1 MTFRSPLFGY
11 AMSKFPA
18 TIYRKNFSSRYELSR
33 EHQILEYLGQRQ
45 APVPPVVMSH
55 AEMVYLDMHHGGPD
69 LKEWLSSSALTAQ
82 EVTEA
87 LAQAIDALIKT
98 ARLNV
103 WHLDV
108 ALRNFVVH
116 EQPHS
121 TRPSVWLID
130 FGNAICPH
138 FTLQK
143 PLWMRPHR
151 NQHPLLQAAISQD
164 WQQFFERHSL
174 VQPPDWHTSFDIPNQ
189 LYQDDWTTNLEVE
202 ALPQKWCA
210 VAHATGQMLISAALA
225 QPSFL
230 DRWLP
235 KFHDL
240 LNLKDEGLAQQKMV
254 AVLHDLSHMPHESVD
269 HDKTPRPRAQPTTAV
284 VSPPRV
290 HTPSDKNPIAAT
302 IDEKKPWLPKT
313 FLPLRLLAIGALLGF
328 GWWML
333 DIGYSTRGQALT
345 ALTTSTAI
353 GVLLS
358 TLAGVLGCLVSA
370 QKSRWIIRSM
380 WVHVLGQA
388 LLIFELWVFGM
399 DLRAVLILTVAP
411 WIAVILLVLQR
422 LSKQHP

>member
-1 MTFRSPLFGY
+1 MTFRSPLCGS
-11 AMSKFPA
+11 AMSKSPV
-18 TIYRKNFSSRYELSR
+18 TLYRKNFSSRYELSR

-55 AEMVYLDMHHGGPD
+55 AELAYLDMHHGGPD
-69 LKEWLSSSALTAQ
+69 LKAWLSSSALTSQ
-82 EVTEA
+82 EVTET

-98 ARLNV
+98 AQLNV
-103 WHLDV
+103 WHFDV

-116 EQPHS
+116 EPANS
-121 TRPSVWLID
+121 TQASVWLID

-143 PLWMRPHR
+143 PLWMRPHFH
-151 NQHPLLQAAISQD
+151 QHPLLQAALTKD
-164 WQQFFERHSL
+164 WQQFYERHGL

-202 ALPQKWCA
+202 ALPQKWCT

-235 KFHDL
+235 KFHGL
-240 LNLKDEGLAQQKMV
+240 LNLKDEALAQQTMV
-254 AVLHDLSHMPHESVD
+254 AVLHNLSHRPHESID
-269 HDKTPRPRAQPTTAV
+269 HDKTPRPRAQPSTAAV
-284 VSPPRV
+284 NPPPV
-290 HTPSDKNPIAAT
+290 YTPSEQAPIAT
-302 IDEKKPWLPKT
+302 TTVEKKQRSPHT
-313 FLPLRLLAIGALLGF
+313 FLSLRLLVLGALLGL

-345 ALTTSTAI
+345 PLTTSTAI

-358 TLAGVLGCLVSA
+358 TLVGAVGCLVSA

-388 LLIFELWVFGM
+388 LLIFELWIFGM
-399 DLRAVLILTVAP
+399 ELRAVSILTVAP
-411 WIAVILLVLQR
+411 LIAVILLVLRR

>member
-1 MTFRSPLFGY
+1 
-11 AMSKFPA
+11 MSKSPV
-18 TIYRKNFSSRYELSR
+18 TTYRKDFSSRYELSR
-33 EHQILEYLGQRQ
+33 EQQILEYLGQRQ

-55 AEMVYLDMHHGGPD
+55 AEMVYLEMHHGGPD
-69 LKEWLSSSALTAQ
+69 LKKWLSSSALTARD
-82 EVTEA
+82 VAEA

-116 EQPHS
+116 EQPNS

-130 FGNAICPH
+130 FGNAICSH

-143 PLWMRPHR
+143 PLWMRPHF
-151 NQHPLLQAAISQD
+151 NQHPLLQAALTKD

-174 VQPPDWHTSFDIPNQ
+174 VQPSDWHTSFDIPTH

-269 HDKTPRPRAQPTTAV
+269 HDKTPRPRAQPSTAV
-284 VSPPRV
+284 VNPPPV
-290 HTPSDKNPIAAT
+290 YTPSEQAPMAT
-302 IDEKKPWLPKT
+302 TIVEKKQRLPHT
-313 FLPLRLLAIGALLGF
+313 FLSLRLLAIAALIGL

-345 ALTTSTAI
+345 PLTTSTVI
-353 GVLLS
+353 VVLLS
-358 TLAGVLGCLVSA
+358 TLIGGVGCLVSA

-380 WVHVLGQA
+380 WAHVLGQA
-388 LLIFELWVFGM
+388 LLIFELWIFGM

-411 WIAVILLVLQR
+411 WVAVILLVLQR
-422 LSKQHP
+422 LSKQQP

>member
-1 MTFRSPLFGY
+1 
-11 AMSKFPA
+11 MSKSPV
-18 TIYRKNFSSRYELSR
+18 TTYRKDFSSRYELSR
-33 EHQILEYLGQRQ
+33 EQQILEYLGQRQ

-55 AEMVYLDMHHGGPD
+55 AEMVYLEMHHGGPD
-69 LKEWLSSSALTAQ
+69 LKKWLSSSALTARD
-82 EVTEA
+82 VAEA

-116 EQPHS
+116 EQPNS

-130 FGNAICPH
+130 FGNAICSH

-143 PLWMRPHR
+143 PLWMRPHF
-151 NQHPLLQAAISQD
+151 NQPPLLQAALTKD

-174 VQPPDWHTSFDIPNQ
+174 VQPSDWHTSFDIPTQ

-269 HDKTPRPRAQPTTAV
+269 HDKTPRPRAQPSTAV
-284 VSPPRV
+284 VNPPPV
-290 HTPSDKNPIAAT
+290 YTPSEQAPMAT
-302 IDEKKPWLPKT
+302 TIVEKKQRSPHT
-313 FLPLRLLAIGALLGF
+313 FLSLSLLAIAALIGL

-345 ALTTSTAI
+345 PLTTSTVI
-353 GVLLS
+353 VVLLS
-358 TLAGVLGCLVSA
+358 TLIGGVGCLVSA

-380 WVHVLGQA
+380 WAHVLGQA
-388 LLIFELWVFGM
+388 LLIFELWIFGM

-411 WIAVILLVLQR
+411 CIAVILLVLQR
-422 LSKQHP
+422 LSKQQP

>member
-1 MTFRSPLFGY
+1 
-11 AMSKFPA
+11 MSKSPA

-55 AEMVYLDMHHGGPD
+55 AELVYLDMHHGGPD
-69 LKEWLSSSALTAQ
+69 LKEWLSSSTLTDQ
-82 EVTEA
+82 DVTEA

-116 EQPHS
+116 QQPHS
-121 TRPSVWLID
+121 TKPSVWLID

-143 PLWMRPHR
+143 PLWMRPHF
-151 NQHPLLQAAISQD
+151 NQHPLLQAALIKD
-164 WQQFFERHSL
+164 WQQFFERHNL
-174 VQPPDWHTSFDIPNQ
+174 VQPADWHTSFDIPTQ
-189 LYQDDWTTNLEVE
+189 LYQDDWTTNLKVE
-202 ALPQKWCA
+202 ALPQKWCV

-225 QPSFL
+225 RPSL
-230 DRWLP
+230 LERSLH

-240 LNLKDEGLAQQKMV
+240 LDLKNEESAQQKMM
-254 AVLHDLSHMPHESVD
+254 AVLQSLMQIPHEPLD
-269 HDKTPRPRAQPTTAV
+269 HDKTPRPRAQPSTEV

-290 HTPSDKNPIAAT
+290 YTPSNPDPIAARL
-302 IDEKKPWLPKT
+302 DAEKPRSPKN
-313 FLPLRLLAIGALLGF
+313 FLYLRLLTTAALLGL
-328 GWWML
+328 GWWLL
-333 DIGYSTRGQALT
+333 DVAYSTRGQALT
-345 ALTTSTAI
+345 PLTTSTAI
-353 GVLLS
+353 GVVLS
-358 TLAGVLGCLVSA
+358 TLVGVLVGLASA

-388 LLIFELWVFGM
+388 LLIFELWIFG
-399 DLRAVLILTVAP
+399 LGLPAVSILTATP
-411 WIAVILLVLQR
+411 AIALTLLIFHR
-422 LSKQHP
+422 FSEQHR

>member
-1 MTFRSPLFGY
+1 
-11 AMSKFPA
+11 MSKSPA
-18 TIYRKNFSSRYELSR
+18 TIYRKNFSSRYELLR

-55 AEMVYLDMHHGGPD
+55 AEMIYLDMHHGGPD
-69 LKEWLSSSALTAQ
+69 LKEWLSSSVLTARD
-82 EVTEA
+82 VTEA

-103 WHLDV
+103 WHFDV

-116 EQPHS
+116 EQPNS
-121 TRPSVWLID
+121 TNSSVWLID

-143 PLWMRPHR
+143 PLWMRPHF
-151 NQHPLLQAAISQD
+151 NQHPLLQAAIIKD

-202 ALPQKWCA
+202 ALPQKWCV

-235 KFHDL
+235 KFHGL
-240 LNLKDEGLAQQKMV
+240 LNLKDEALAQQTMV
-254 AVLHDLSHMPHESVD
+254 AVLHNLSHRPHESVD
-269 HDKTPRPRAQPTTAV
+269 HDKTPRPRAQPSTAV
-284 VSPPRV
+284 VNPPPV
-290 HTPSDKNPIAAT
+290 YTPSEQAPIVT
-302 IDEKKPWLPKT
+302 TTVEKKQRSHHT
-313 FLPLRLLAIGALLGF
+313 FLPLRLLAIGALLGL

-345 ALTTSTAI
+345 PLTTGTVI

-358 TLAGVLGCLVSA
+358 TLVGAVGCLVSA

-388 LLIFELWVFGM
+388 LLIFELWIFGM
-399 DLRAVLILTVAP
+399 DLRALSILTVAP
-411 WIAVILLVLQR
+411 LIAVILLVLQR
-422 LSKQHP
+422 LSKQHPQRH